1 MPVKFRPCALQHG
14 MGRMRESKKAGSL
27 QRKHQ
32 TRNAM
37 TSAVLSALNLL
48 TLWQLYVWFFANLY
62 NGPKLVKCRK
72 GAEPAGRHRHHGPAH
87 PPPALPQA
95 PAGTQTPYGDGLR
108 AGPSWSQRDLAR
120 GGSPTGTEG
129 TSRGPAAPSAGP
141 GRGKAQAAAAL
152 TAASGP
158 AGPARPLPA
167 A

>member
-1 MPVKFRPCALQHG
+1 MCSTAWNGEDERKQK
-14 MGRMRESKKAGSL
+14 GREPPKETSNTKCDD
-27 QRKHQ
+27 KHSTISSQ
-32 TRNAM
+32 PTNFVA
-37 TSAVLSALNLL
+37 AVR
-48 TLWQLYVWFFANLY
+48 VGFFANLY

-72 GAEPAGRHRHHGPAH
+72 GAEPAAGGPARGAGVCLL
-87 PPPALPQA
+87 ALPQA